1 MNKHFLLLGVAT
13 LCGCTMGPDYK
24 RPDTVSDAQIKASL
38 NIADECVTVDR
49 QWHKS
54 FGDTRLNDLIDLAL
68 SDNPDVNAAI
78 EKLKQ
83 ARIALEIQGVQYYP
97 TFDLAGGYNK
107 LKPSR
112 NVFGAARESYYQAG
126 LDASWELDLWG
137 AGRRLTENAR
147 ATANVAAA
155 TLDEVRISL
164 KAEVINN
171 YISLRQAQEQLHLLN
186 RTLKL
191 QNRIAALSADKAQSG
206 LISQADLT
214 RARYAVDSIKAQI
227 PSVKT
232 AIALYKN
239 NLTLLTGKLPDQL
252 NSLLDDTA
260 QNIIRDKFIYNPS
273 ALAQIPADA
282 LRSRPDVRAAEQAL
296 VAQNA
301 LIGNAVANLFPTVS
315 FSGFFGFQADNFN
328 RLARKNSDMFSL
340 APVIKMPLFHW
351 GALFKQ
357 VDLEKS
363 ATKEA
368 AYAYQKAVLNAAA
381 EVKNAIVSVSEQIA
395 QTRTNERALNKMQN
409 ISALTLAQ
417 YDSGLIP
424 LDNALSV
431 FQDVLNAKTSLIQ
444 SKGALYQSVVGFY
457 KSIGY

>member
-1 MNKHFLLLGVAT
+1 MNKTALFLGLAT

-24 RPDTVSDAQIKASL
+24 RPDTVSDAQIKAAL
-38 NIADECVTVDR
+38 NIANEAVTVDR

-68 SDNPDVNAAI
+68 LNNPDANAAI

-83 ARIALEIQGVQYYP
+83 ARLALEIQGVQYYP
-97 TFDLAGGYNK
+97 TLDLSGGYTK

-126 LDASWELDLWG
+126 LDAGWELDLWG
-137 AGRRLTENAR
+137 AGRRLTENAQ
-147 ATANVAAA
+147 AAA
-155 TLDEVRISL
+155 NAAAANLDDVRISL

-171 YISLRQAQEQLHLLN
+171 YISLRQAQEQLHLLY

-191 QNRIAALSADKAQSG
+191 QNKIAVLSADKAKSG
-206 LISQADLT
+206 LISQTDAV
-214 RARYAVDSIKAQI
+214 RAQYAADSIKAQI

-239 NLTLLTGKLPDQL
+239 NLTLLTGKLPEQL
-252 NSLLDDTA
+252 NGLLDDTA
-260 QNIIRDKFIYNPS
+260 RNIIRDKFVYKS
-273 ALAQIPADA
+273 EALAQIPADA
-282 LRSRPDVRAAEQAL
+282 LRTRPDVRAAEQNL
-296 VAQNA
+296 IAQNA
-301 LIGNAVANLFPTVS
+301 LIGKAIADLFPS
-315 FSGFFGFQADNFN
+315 ISLNGFFGFQADHFN

-340 APVIKMPLFHW
+340 TPGVKMPLFHW

-357 VDLEKS
+357 VDMEKS
-363 ATKEA
+363 AAKQA
-368 AYAYQKAVLNAAA
+368 ALAYQKAVLNAAA
-381 EVKNAIVSVSEQIA
+381 EVKNAIVSVSQQVEQN
-395 QTRTNERALNKMQN
+395 RTNEVALNKMRN

-417 YDSGLIP
+417 YDSGLLP
-424 LDNALSV
+424 LDGTLGV
-431 FQDVLNAKTSLIQ
+431 FQDVLNAKTAVIQ
-444 SKGALYQSVVGFY
+444 SKGAFYQAVVGFY

>member
-171 YISLRQAQEQLHLLN
+171 YISLRQTQEQLHLLN

-191 QNRIAALSADKAQSG
+191 QNRIAALSADKAKSG
-206 LISQADLT
+206 LISQTDLT

-239 NLTLLTGKLPDQL
+239 NLTILTGKLPEQL

-260 QNIIRDKFIYNPS
+260 QNIIRDGFVYNPA

-282 LRSRPDVRAAEQAL
+282 LRDRPDVRASEQSL
-296 VAQNA
+296 IGQNA
-301 LIGNAVANLFPTVS
+301 LIGNAIANLFPSVS

-340 APVIKMPLFHW
+340 TPGIKMPLFHW

-363 ATKEA
+363 ATKQA
-368 AYAYQKAVLNAAA
+368 AYAYQKAVLNAAT
-381 EVKNAIVSVSEQIA
+381 EVKNAIVSVSEQLA
-395 QTRTNERALNKMQN
+395 QTRTNEQALSKMQN

-424 LDNALSV
+424 LDSTLDV

-444 SKGALYQSVVGFY
+444 SKGAFYQSVVNFY

>member
-1 MNKHFLLLGVAT
+1 MNKRILLLGLAT
-13 LCGCTMGPDYK
+13 LCGCTLGPDYK
-24 RPDTVSDAQIKASL
+24 RPDTVSDAQIKAAL
-38 NIADECVTVDR
+38 NIADDCVTVDR

-54 FGDTRLNDLIDLAL
+54 FGDSKLNDLIDLAL

-97 TFDLAGGYNK
+97 TFDLSGGYTK
-107 LKPSR
+107 LKPSK
-112 NVFGAARESYYQAG
+112 NVFGAAKESYYQAG

-137 AGRRLTENAR
+137 AGRRLTENAQ
-147 ATANVAAA
+147 AAA
-155 TLDEVRISL
+155 NAAAASLDDVRLTL
-164 KAEVINN
+164 KAEIINN
-171 YISLRQAQEQLHLLN
+171 YISLRQAQEQLRLLN

-191 QNRIAALSADKAQSG
+191 QNKIARLSADKAKSG
-206 LISQADLT
+206 LISQTDLV

-232 AIALYKN
+232 AISLYKN
-239 NLTLLTGKLPDQL
+239 NLTLLTGKLPEQL
-252 NSLLDDTA
+252 NSLLNDTA
-260 QNIIRDKFIYNPS
+260 QNIIRDGFIYNPS

-282 LRSRPDVRAAEQAL
+282 LRTRPDVRAAEQAL

-301 LIGNAVANLFPTVS
+301 LIGNAIANLFPTVS
-315 FSGFFGFQADNFN
+315 FSGFFGFQADHLN
-328 RLARKNSDMFSL
+328 RLARKSSDMFSL
-340 APVIKMPLFHW
+340 APGIKMPLFHW

-368 AYAYQKAVLNAAA
+368 ASAYQKAVLNAAS
-381 EVKNAIVSVSEQIA
+381 EVKNAIVSVSEQIV
-395 QTRTNERALNKMQN
+395 QTETNTRALDKMRN

-424 LDNALSV
+424 LDSTLSV
-431 FQDVLNAKTSLIQ
+431 MQDVLKAKTAVIQ
-444 SKGALYQSVVGFY
+444 SKGAFYQAVVGFY

>member
-1 MNKHFLLLGVAT
+1 MNKTALFLGLTT

-54 FGDTRLNDLIDLAL
+54 FGDSRLNDLINLAL
-68 SDNPDVNAAI
+68 LDNPDANAAV

-83 ARIALEIQGVQYYP
+83 ARLALEIQGVQYYP
-97 TFDLAGGYNK
+97 TLDLSGGYTK

-126 LDASWELDLWG
+126 LDAGWELDLWG
-137 AGRRLTENAR
+137 AGRRLTESAKASANA
-147 ATANVAAA
+147 AVANI
-155 TLDEVRISL
+155 DDVRLTL
-164 KAEVINN
+164 KAEVVNN
-171 YISLRQAQEQLHLLN
+171 YISLRQAQEQLRLLN
-186 RTLKL
+186 GTLKL
-191 QNRIAALSADKAQSG
+191 QNKIAALSADKAKSG
-206 LISQADLT
+206 LISQTDLT

-227 PSVKT
+227 PAVKT

-239 NLTLLTGKLPDQL
+239 NLTLLTGKLPEQL
-252 NSLLDDTA
+252 NSLLDDTVR
-260 QNIIRDKFIYNPS
+260 NIIRDKFVYKAE
-273 ALAQIPADA
+273 ALHQIPSDA
-282 LRSRPDVRAAEQAL
+282 LRTRPDVRIAEQNL
-296 VAQNA
+296 IAQNA
-301 LIGNAVANLFPTVS
+301 LIGNAIANLFPS
-315 FSGFFGFQADNFN
+315 ISLSGFFGFQADRFN
-328 RLARKNSDMFSL
+328 RLFHKNSDMFSL
-340 APVIKMPLFHW
+340 TPGIKMPLFHW

-363 ATKEA
+363 ATKQA

-381 EVKNAIVSVSEQIA
+381 EVKNAMISVSEQIA
-395 QTRTNERALNKMQN
+395 QTRTNERALNKMKN
-409 ISALTLAQ
+409 ISALTIAQ

-424 LDNALSV
+424 LDTALGV

-444 SKGALYQSVVGFY
+444 SKGAFYQAVVGFY